1 MLKKF
6 ADKIEKYLIRFIVL
20 GMVVLVLV
28 QGMMTRDSLRFYLS
42 WSERMEG
49 QALEYPVSKENV
61 EPDKNQGMDIN
72 SPYALLSLSLKK
84 YSSLPRAVIL
94 INGEKVDDFE
104 NQEVDLKLMAG
115 DIVEIDATF
124 YDFPVEIKVNKVSD
138 NLAFPE
144 KDQIFTANDSIVMI
158 GKTVVK

>member
-6 ADKIEKYLIRFIVL
+6 LEKIEKYLIRFIVL
-20 GMVVLVLV
+20 GVLLMVLV

-49 QALEYPVSKENV
+49 QVLEYPVSKDNTAAE
-61 EPDKNQGMDIN
+61 ESLDTGIN
-72 SPYALLSLSLKK
+72 SPYASLSLSLEK
-84 YSSLPRAVIL
+84 YSSLPEAMIL
-94 INGEKVDDFE
+94 VNGEKVDAFE
-104 NQEVDLKLMAG
+104 NREVNLRLMAG
-115 DIVEIDATF
+115 DVVEIDATF
-124 YDFPVEIKVNKVSD
+124 YDFPVEVKVGKVSD

-144 KDQIFTANDSIVMI
+144 KEQVFIANDGIVML

>member
-61 EPDKNQGMDIN
+61 EPDKSQGMDIN

>member
-6 ADKIEKYLIRFIVL
+6 VDKIEKYLIRFIVL
-20 GMVVLVLV
+20 GVVVLVLV

-61 EPDKNQGMDIN
+61 EADESPGMDIN
-72 SPYALLSLSLKK
+72 SPYALLSLSLEQ
-84 YSSLPRAVIL
+84 YSSLPKAVIL
-94 INGEKVDDFE
+94 INGEKVDNFE

-144 KDQIFTANDSIVMI
+144 KDQIYIANDSIVML
-158 GKTVVK
+158 GKTIVK